1 MSETF
6 KELFEAS
13 LKGIEMRVGKIIC
26 GTVVSID
33 NDYVWVDAGLKSE
46 SIISIDEFKNIN
58 GVVECTVGDKIE
70 AVLENLDNVNGET
83 RLSREK
89 AKRMEIWTKL
99 ENACDN
105 KEIIQG
111 RITGHVR
118 GGYTIDV
125 DGLKAFLPGS
135 LIDVRPLRDISHLE
149 GVDIDLKIIKL
160 DAKRNN
166 IVVSRRAVI
175 EASTQVERAQMLE
188 KLTEGLKVN
197 GMVKNITD
205 FGAFIDLGGIDGL
218 LHITDMSWSRIKHPS
233 TLLTVGDE
241 IDVKIIKFDR
251 EKGRISLGM
260 KQLGEDPWAN
270 IEGKLPVGTKVT
282 GKVTN
287 ITDYGCFVKL
297 QEGIEGLV
305 HTSEMD
311 WSNKSSNP
319 HKIVTLDQ
327 DVNVVV
333 LDMDAA
339 KHRISLGMKQCTIN
353 PWQDFADKYQPGTK
367 VTGVIR
373 SVTDFGIFIGLEGT
387 IDGLIHISDI
397 SWTKS
402 GEAAIK
408 DFKKGEDIEAVMLS
422 VDVERERIAL
432 GIKQISDDPFT
443 QFTEVNDK
451 GAIVK
456 GKVSLVQ
463 QNGAEVDLGN
473 GLKAFIRVA
482 DISSKHIENAGD
494 ELKEGQEIEAKV
506 CNIDK
511 KRRSINLS
519 IRAMDEMPDSLQSS
533 PMGATTIGDLIKEKM
548 KK

>member
-1 MSETF
+1 
-6 KELFEAS
+6 
-13 LKGIEMRVGKIIC
+13 
-26 GTVVSID
+26 
-33 NDYVWVDAGLKSE
+33 
-46 SIISIDEFKNIN
+46 
-58 GVVECTVGDKIE
+58 
-70 AVLENLDNVNGET
+70 
-83 RLSREK
+83 
-89 AKRMEIWTKL
+89 
-99 ENACDN
+99 
-105 KEIIQG
+105 
-111 RITGHVR
+111 
-118 GGYTIDV
+118 
-125 DGLKAFLPGS
+125 
-135 LIDVRPLRDISHLE
+135 
-149 GVDIDLKIIKL
+149 
-160 DAKRNN
+160 
-166 IVVSRRAVI
+166 
-175 EASTQVERAQMLE
+175 
-188 KLTEGLKVN
+188 
-197 GMVKNITD
+197 
-205 FGAFIDLGGIDGL
+205 
-218 LHITDMSWSRIKHPS
+218 
-233 TLLTVGDE
+233 
-241 IDVKIIKFDR
+241 
-251 EKGRISLGM
+251 
-260 KQLGEDPWAN
+260 
-270 IEGKLPVGTKVT
+270 
-282 GKVTN
+282 
-287 ITDYGCFVKL
+287 
-297 QEGIEGLV
+297 
-305 HTSEMD
+305 MD